1 MQKNEY
7 NLIYRLN
14 CEKKNSTIKKGR
26 RYMEKLKLT
35 NDFIFKKVF
44 GKKGNESI
52 LKDLLEA
59 ILKIKIKKIELQAEV
74 ELERELIDDK
84 TGVLDIEATIDDNT
98 IIDIEMQMRNQY
110 NMKERSLFYWAGLY
124 YTGLKKKEEYKENKR
139 VITINI
145 VNFDMFKEGPYHE
158 KIELR
163 REYKNILLTNKLE
176 IHFIQLSKFLKE
188 GQEEKD
194 KKMWQWLTF
203 ICNKNRKEV
212 ERVMKENKEIE
223 KANEELEYLTGDDA
237 VRRIAFLREK
247 AERDYITNMSGAREE
262 GIEEGEKKKTI
273 EIAKEMLAKGIKIEL
288 IKEIT
293 KLSEEELENIK
304 KSPKV

>member
-1 MQKNEY
+1 
-7 NLIYRLN
+7 
-14 CEKKNSTIKKGR
+14 
-26 RYMEKLKLT
+26 MEKLKLT

-84 TGVLDIEATIDDNT
+84 TVVLDIEATIDDNT
-98 IIDIEMQMRNQY
+98 IIDIEMQMRNRY

-124 YTGLKKKEEYKENKR
+124 YTGLKKKGEYKENKR

-163 REYKNILLTNKLE
+163 RKYKNILLTNKLE

-188 GQEEKD
+188 GEEEKD

-247 AERDYITNMSGAREE
+247 AERDYISNMSGAREE

-273 EIAKEMLAKGIKIEL
+273 EIAKEMLAKGIEIEL

-293 KLSEEELENIK
+293 KLTEEELENIK
-304 KSPKV
+304 KSKKV

>member
-1 MQKNEY
+1 MKN
-7 NLIYRLN
+7 LN
-14 CEKKNSTIKKGR
+14 
-26 RYMEKLKLT
+26 LT
-35 NDFIFKKVF
+35 NDFVFKKVF

-52 LKDLLEA
+52 LKDFLEA
-59 ILKIKIKKIELQAEV
+59 ILKIKIKKIELQTEV
-74 ELERELIDDK
+74 ELEKELIDDK

-110 NMKERSLFYWAGLY
+110 NIKERSLFYWAGLY
-124 YTGLKKKEEYKENKR
+124 YTALKKKGEYKENKR

-247 AERDYITNMSGAREE
+247 AERDYISNMSGAREE
-262 GIEEGEKKKTI
+262 GAKKAKI
-273 EIAKEMLAKGIKIEL
+273 EIAKAMLAEGMEKEKIIKITGL
-288 IKEIT
+288 T
-293 KLSEEELENIK
+293 EEEMEEIIK
-304 KSPKV
+304 SK

>member
-1 MQKNEY
+1 
-7 NLIYRLN
+7 
-14 CEKKNSTIKKGR
+14 
-26 RYMEKLKLT
+26 MEKLKLT

-98 IIDIEMQMRNQY
+98 IIDVEMQMRNQY

-203 ICNKNRKEV
+203 ICDKNRKEV

-247 AERDYITNMSGAREE
+247 AERDYITNMSGARKAGLEMGREE
-262 GIEEGEKKKTI
+262 GREEGRKEGEKEKTI
-273 EIAKEMLAKGIKIEL
+273 EIAKEMLAKGIEIEL

>member
-1 MQKNEY
+1 MKN
-7 NLIYRLN
+7 LN
-14 CEKKNSTIKKGR
+14 
-26 RYMEKLKLT
+26 LT
-35 NDFIFKKVF
+35 NDFVFKKVF

-52 LKDLLEA
+52 LKDFLEA
-59 ILKIKIKKIELQAEV
+59 ILKIKIKKIELQTEV
-74 ELERELIDDK
+74 ELEKELIDDK

-110 NMKERSLFYWAGLY
+110 NIKERSLFYWAGLY
-124 YTGLKKKEEYKENKR
+124 YTALKKKGEYKENKR

-247 AERDYITNMSGAREE
+247 AERDYISNMSGAREE
-262 GIEEGEKKKTI
+262 GAKKAKI
-273 EIAKEMLAKGIKIEL
+273 EIAKAMLAEGMEKEKIIKITGL
-288 IKEIT
+288 T
-293 KLSEEELENIK
+293 EEEMEEFIK
-304 KSPKV
+304 SK

>member
-1 MQKNEY
+1 
-7 NLIYRLN
+7 
-14 CEKKNSTIKKGR
+14 
-26 RYMEKLKLT
+26 MEKLKLT

-139 VITINI
+139 AITINI

-163 REYKNILLTNKLE
+163 REYKNIFFT
-176 IHFIQLSKFLKE
+176 
-188 GQEEKD
+188 
-194 KKMWQWLTF
+194 KK
-203 ICNKNRKEV
+203 
-212 ERVMKENKEIE
+212 
-223 KANEELEYLTGDDA
+223 
-237 VRRIAFLREK
+237 
-247 AERDYITNMSGAREE
+247 
-262 GIEEGEKKKTI
+262 
-273 EIAKEMLAKGIKIEL
+273 
-288 IKEIT
+288 
-293 KLSEEELENIK
+293 
-304 KSPKV
+304 

>member
-1 MQKNEY
+1 
-7 NLIYRLN
+7 
-14 CEKKNSTIKKGR
+14 
-26 RYMEKLKLT
+26 MERLKLT

-59 ILKIKIKKIELQAEV
+59 ILKIKIKKIELQTEV

-124 YTGLKKKEEYKENKR
+124 YTALKKKGEYKENKR

-247 AERDYITNMSGAREE
+247 AERDYITNMSGARKAGLEMGREE
-262 GIEEGEKKKTI
+262 GRKEGEKEKTI
-273 EIAKEMLAKGIKIEL
+273 EIAKEMLAKGIEIEL

-293 KLSEEELENIK
+293 KLTEEELENIK
-304 KSPKV
+304 KSKKV

>member
-1 MQKNEY
+1 MKN
-7 NLIYRLN
+7 LN
-14 CEKKNSTIKKGR
+14 
-26 RYMEKLKLT
+26 LT
-35 NDFIFKKVF
+35 NDFVFKKVF

-59 ILKIKIKKIELQAEV
+59 ILKIKIKKIELQTEV

-124 YTGLKKKEEYKENKR
+124 YTALKKKGEYKENKR
-139 VITINI
+139 VITIKI

-203 ICNKNRKEV
+203 IYDKNRKEV

-247 AERDYITNMSGAREE
+247 AERDYISNMSGAREE
-262 GIEEGEKKKTI
+262 GAKKAKI
-273 EIAKEMLAKGIKIEL
+273 EIAKAMLAEGMEKEKIIKITGL
-288 IKEIT
+288 T
-293 KLSEEELENIK
+293 EEEMEEIIK
-304 KSPKV
+304 SK

>member
-1 MQKNEY
+1 
-7 NLIYRLN
+7 
-14 CEKKNSTIKKGR
+14 
-26 RYMEKLKLT
+26 MEKLKLT

-59 ILKIKIKKIELQAEV
+59 ILKMKIKKIELQAEV

-139 VITINI
+139 AITINI

-247 AERDYITNMSGAREE
+247 AERDYISNMSGAREE
-262 GIEEGEKKKTI
+262 GAKKAKI
-273 EIAKEMLAKGIKIEL
+273 EIAKAMLAEGMEKEKIIKITGL
-288 IKEIT
+288 T
-293 KLSEEELENIK
+293 EEEMEEIIK
-304 KSPKV
+304 SK

>member
-1 MQKNEY
+1 MKN
-7 NLIYRLN
+7 LN
-14 CEKKNSTIKKGR
+14 
-26 RYMEKLKLT
+26 LT
-35 NDFIFKKVF
+35 NDFVFKKVF

-59 ILKIKIKKIELQAEV
+59 ILKIKIKKIELQTEV

-139 VITINI
+139 AITINI

-203 ICNKNRKEV
+203 ICDKNRKEV

-237 VRRIAFLREK
+237 VRRIAFLRDK
-247 AERDYITNMSGAREE
+247 AERDYITNMSGARKAGLEMGREE
-262 GIEEGEKKKTI
+262 GRKEGEKEKTI
-273 EIAKEMLAKGIKIEL
+273 EIAKEMLAKGIEIEL

-304 KSPKV
+304 KSKKV

>member
-1 MQKNEY
+1 
-7 NLIYRLN
+7 
-14 CEKKNSTIKKGR
+14 
-26 RYMEKLKLT
+26 MEKLKLT

-52 LKDLLEA
+52 LKDFLEA

-139 VITINI
+139 AITINI

-247 AERDYITNMSGAREE
+247 AERDYITNMSGARKAGLEMGREE
-262 GIEEGEKKKTI
+262 GRKEGEKEKTI
-273 EIAKEMLAKGIKIEL
+273 EIAKEMLAKGIEIEL

-293 KLSEEELENIK
+293 KLTEEELENIK
-304 KSPKV
+304 KSKKV

>member
-1 MQKNEY
+1 MKN
-7 NLIYRLN
+7 LN
-14 CEKKNSTIKKGR
+14 
-26 RYMEKLKLT
+26 LT
-35 NDFIFKKVF
+35 NDFVFKKVF

-124 YTGLKKKEEYKENKR
+124 YTGLKKKGEYKENKR

-145 VNFDMFKEGPYHE
+145 VNFDIFKEGPYHE

-163 REYKNILLTNKLE
+163 RKYKNILLTNKLE

-247 AERDYITNMSGAREE
+247 AERDYISNMSGAREE
-262 GIEEGEKKKTI
+262 GAKKAKI
-273 EIAKEMLAKGIKIEL
+273 EIAKAMLAEGMEKEKIIKITGL
-288 IKEIT
+288 T
-293 KLSEEELENIK
+293 EEEMEEIIK
-304 KSPKV
+304 SK

>member
-1 MQKNEY
+1 MKN
-7 NLIYRLN
+7 LN
-14 CEKKNSTIKKGR
+14 
-26 RYMEKLKLT
+26 LT
-35 NDFIFKKVF
+35 NDFVFKKVF

-59 ILKIKIKKIELQAEV
+59 ILKIKIKKIELQTEV

-124 YTGLKKKEEYKENKR
+124 YTGLKKKGEYKENKR

-188 GQEEKD
+188 GEEEKD

-247 AERDYITNMSGAREE
+247 AERDYISNMSGAREE
-262 GIEEGEKKKTI
+262 GAKKAKI
-273 EIAKEMLAKGIKIEL
+273 EIAKAMLAEGMEKEKIIKITGL
-288 IKEIT
+288 T
-293 KLSEEELENIK
+293 EEEMEEIIK
-304 KSPKV
+304 SK

>member
-1 MQKNEY
+1 
-7 NLIYRLN
+7 
-14 CEKKNSTIKKGR
+14 
-26 RYMEKLKLT
+26 MEKLKLT

-59 ILKIKIKKIELQAEV
+59 ILKIKIKKIELQTEV

-124 YTGLKKKEEYKENKR
+124 YTALKKKGEYKENKR

-203 ICNKNRKEV
+203 ICDKNRKEV

-247 AERDYITNMSGAREE
+247 AERDYISNM
-262 GIEEGEKKKTI
+262 
-273 EIAKEMLAKGIKIEL
+273 
-288 IKEIT
+288 
-293 KLSEEELENIK
+293 
-304 KSPKV
+304 

>member
-1 MQKNEY
+1 MKN
-7 NLIYRLN
+7 LN
-14 CEKKNSTIKKGR
+14 
-26 RYMEKLKLT
+26 LT
-35 NDFIFKKVF
+35 NDFVFKKVF

-59 ILKIKIKKIELQAEV
+59 ILKIKIKKIELQTEV

-237 VRRIAFLREK
+237 VRRIAFLRDK
-247 AERDYITNMSGAREE
+247 AERDYISNMSGARKAGLELGREE
-262 GIEEGEKKKTI
+262 GIKEGEKKKTI
-273 EIAKEMLAKGIKIEL
+273 EIAKEMLAKGIEIEL

-304 KSPKV
+304 KSKKV

>member
-1 MQKNEY
+1 MKN
-7 NLIYRLN
+7 LN
-14 CEKKNSTIKKGR
+14 
-26 RYMEKLKLT
+26 LT
-35 NDFIFKKVF
+35 NDFVFKKVF

-59 ILKIKIKKIELQAEV
+59 ILKIKIKKIELQTEV

-124 YTGLKKKEEYKENKR
+124 YTALKKKGEYKENKR

-203 ICNKNRKEV
+203 ICDKNRKEV

-247 AERDYITNMSGAREE
+247 AERDYISNMSGAREE
-262 GIEEGEKKKTI
+262 GAKKAKI
-273 EIAKEMLAKGIKIEL
+273 EIAKAMLAEGMEKEKIIKITGL
-288 IKEIT
+288 T
-293 KLSEEELENIK
+293 EEEMEEIIK
-304 KSPKV
+304 SK

>member
-1 MQKNEY
+1 MKN
-7 NLIYRLN
+7 LN
-14 CEKKNSTIKKGR
+14 
-26 RYMEKLKLT
+26 LT
-35 NDFIFKKVF
+35 NDFVFKKVF

-98 IIDIEMQMRNQY
+98 IIDVEMQMRNQY

-247 AERDYITNMSGAREE
+247 AERDYISNMSGAREE
-262 GIEEGEKKKTI
+262 GAKKAKI
-273 EIAKEMLAKGIKIEL
+273 EIAKAMLAEGMEKEKIIKITGL
-288 IKEIT
+288 T
-293 KLSEEELENIK
+293 EEEMEEIIK
-304 KSPKV
+304 SK

>member
-1 MQKNEY
+1 
-7 NLIYRLN
+7 
-14 CEKKNSTIKKGR
+14 
-26 RYMEKLKLT
+26 MEKLKLT

-84 TGVLDIEATIDDNT
+84 TGILDIEATIDDNT
-98 IIDIEMQMRNQY
+98 TIDIEMQMKNQY

-124 YTGLKKKEEYKENKR
+124 YTGLKKNEEYKENKR

-247 AERDYITNMSGAREE
+247 AERDYITNMSGARKAGLELGREE
-262 GIEEGEKKKTI
+262 GIKEGEKKKTI
-273 EIAKEMLAKGIKIEL
+273 EIAKEMLAKGIEIEL

-293 KLSEEELENIK
+293 KLTEEELENIK
-304 KSPKV
+304 KSKKI

>member
-98 IIDIEMQMRNQY
+98 IIDVEMQMRNQY

-247 AERDYITNMSGAREE
+247 AERDYISNMSGAREE
-262 GIEEGEKKKTI
+262 GAKKAKI
-273 EIAKEMLAKGIKIEL
+273 EIAKAMLAEGMEKEKIIKITGL
-288 IKEIT
+288 T
-293 KLSEEELENIK
+293 EEEMEEIIK
-304 KSPKV
+304 SK

>member
-1 MQKNEY
+1 MKN
-7 NLIYRLN
+7 LN
-14 CEKKNSTIKKGR
+14 
-26 RYMEKLKLT
+26 LT
-35 NDFIFKKVF
+35 NDFVFKKVF

-59 ILKIKIKKIELQAEV
+59 ILKIKIKKIELQTEV
-74 ELERELIDDK
+74 ELEKELIDDK

-124 YTGLKKKEEYKENKR
+124 YTALKKKGEYKENKR

-247 AERDYITNMSGAREE
+247 AERDYISNMSGAREE
-262 GIEEGEKKKTI
+262 GAKKAKI
-273 EIAKEMLAKGIKIEL
+273 EIAKAMLAEGMEKEKIIKITGL
-288 IKEIT
+288 T
-293 KLSEEELENIK
+293 EEEMEEIIK
-304 KSPKV
+304 SK

>member
-1 MQKNEY
+1 MKN
-7 NLIYRLN
+7 LN
-14 CEKKNSTIKKGR
+14 
-26 RYMEKLKLT
+26 LT
-35 NDFIFKKVF
+35 NDFVFKKVF

-59 ILKIKIKKIELQAEV
+59 ILKIKIKKIELQTEV

-124 YTGLKKKEEYKENKR
+124 YTALKKKGEYKENKR

-247 AERDYITNMSGAREE
+247 AERDYISNMSGAREE
-262 GIEEGEKKKTI
+262 GAKKAKI
-273 EIAKEMLAKGIKIEL
+273 EIAKAMLAEGMEKEKIIKITGL
-288 IKEIT
+288 T
-293 KLSEEELENIK
+293 EEEMEEIIK
-304 KSPKV
+304 SK

>member
-1 MQKNEY
+1 MKN
-7 NLIYRLN
+7 LN
-14 CEKKNSTIKKGR
+14 
-26 RYMEKLKLT
+26 LT
-35 NDFIFKKVF
+35 NDFVFKKVF

-59 ILKIKIKKIELQAEV
+59 ILKIKIKKIELQTEI

-124 YTGLKKKEEYKENKR
+124 YTALKKKGEYKENKR

-176 IHFIQLSKFLKE
+176 IHLIQLSKFLKE

-247 AERDYITNMSGAREE
+247 AERDYISNMSGAREE
-262 GIEEGEKKKTI
+262 GAKKAKI
-273 EIAKEMLAKGIKIEL
+273 EIAKAMLAEGMEKEKIIKITGL
-288 IKEIT
+288 T
-293 KLSEEELENIK
+293 EEEMEEIIK
-304 KSPKV
+304 SK

>member
-1 MQKNEY
+1 MKN
-7 NLIYRLN
+7 LN
-14 CEKKNSTIKKGR
+14 
-26 RYMEKLKLT
+26 LT
-35 NDFIFKKVF
+35 NDFVFKKVF

-59 ILKIKIKKIELQAEV
+59 ILKIKIKKIELQTEV

-84 TGVLDIEATIDDNT
+84 TGVIDIEATIDDNT

-124 YTGLKKKEEYKENKR
+124 YTALKKKGEYKENKR

-247 AERDYITNMSGAREE
+247 AERDYISNMSGAREE
-262 GIEEGEKKKTI
+262 GAKKAKI
-273 EIAKEMLAKGIKIEL
+273 EIAKAMLAEGMEKEKIIKITGL
-288 IKEIT
+288 T
-293 KLSEEELENIK
+293 EEEMEEIIK
-304 KSPKV
+304 SK

>member
-1 MQKNEY
+1 
-7 NLIYRLN
+7 
-14 CEKKNSTIKKGR
+14 
-26 RYMEKLKLT
+26 MEKLKLT

-124 YTGLKKKEEYKENKR
+124 YTALKKKGEYKENKR

-188 GQEEKD
+188 GQEEK
-194 KKMWQWLTF
+194 
-203 ICNKNRKEV
+203 R
-212 ERVMKENKEIE
+212 
-223 KANEELEYLTGDDA
+223 
-237 VRRIAFLREK
+237 
-247 AERDYITNMSGAREE
+247 
-262 GIEEGEKKKTI
+262 
-273 EIAKEMLAKGIKIEL
+273 
-288 IKEIT
+288 
-293 KLSEEELENIK
+293 
-304 KSPKV
+304 

>member
-1 MQKNEY
+1 MKN
-7 NLIYRLN
+7 
-14 CEKKNSTIKKGR
+14 
-26 RYMEKLKLT
+26 LKLT
-35 NDFIFKKVF
+35 NDFVFKKVF

-59 ILKIKIKKIELQAEV
+59 ILKIKIKKIELQTEV

-124 YTGLKKKEEYKENKR
+124 YTALKKKGEYKENKR

-247 AERDYITNMSGAREE
+247 AERDYISNMSGAREE
-262 GIEEGEKKKTI
+262 GAKKEKIK
-273 EIAKEMLAKGIKIEL
+273 IAKAMLAEGMEKEKIIKITGL
-288 IKEIT
+288 T
-293 KLSEEELENIK
+293 EEEMEEIIK
-304 KSPKV
+304 SK

>member
-1 MQKNEY
+1 MKN
-7 NLIYRLN
+7 LN
-14 CEKKNSTIKKGR
+14 
-26 RYMEKLKLT
+26 LT
-35 NDFIFKKVF
+35 NDFVFKKVF

-59 ILKIKIKKIELQAEV
+59 ILKIKIKKIELQTEV

-124 YTGLKKKEEYKENKR
+124 YTALKKKGEYKENKR

-247 AERDYITNMSGAREE
+247 AERDYISNMSGAREE
-262 GIEEGEKKKTI
+262 GAKKAKI
-273 EIAKEMLAKGIKIEL
+273 EIAKAMLAEGMEKEKIIKITGLTDEEMEEI
-288 IKEIT
+288 IKS
-293 KLSEEELENIK
+293 K
-304 KSPKV
+304 

>member
-1 MQKNEY
+1 M
-7 NLIYRLN
+7 
-14 CEKKNSTIKKGR
+14 
-26 RYMEKLKLT
+26 
-35 NDFIFKKVF
+35 
-44 GKKGNESI
+44 
-52 LKDLLEA
+52 LEA

-98 IIDIEMQMRNQY
+98 TIDIEMQMKNQY

-124 YTGLKKKEEYKENKR
+124 YTGLKKNEEYKENKR

-176 IHFIQLSKFLKE
+176 IHFVQLSKFLKE
-188 GQEEKD
+188 GLEEKD

-212 ERVMKENKEIE
+212 ERVMKENKEME

-247 AERDYITNMSGAREE
+247 AERDYISNMSGARKAGLEMGREE
-262 GIEEGEKKKTI
+262 GRKEGEKEKTI
-273 EIAKEMLAKGIKIEL
+273 EIAKEMLAKGIEIEL

-293 KLSEEELENIK
+293 KLTEEELKNIK
-304 KSPKV
+304 KSKKV

>member
-1 MQKNEY
+1 
-7 NLIYRLN
+7 
-14 CEKKNSTIKKGR
+14 
-26 RYMEKLKLT
+26 MERLKLT

-98 IIDIEMQMRNQY
+98 IIDVEMQMRNQY

-247 AERDYITNMSGAREE
+247 AERDYITNMSGARKAGLEMGREE
-262 GIEEGEKKKTI
+262 GRKEGEKEKTI
-273 EIAKEMLAKGIKIEL
+273 EIAKEMLAKGIEIEL

-293 KLSEEELENIK
+293 KLTEEELENIK
-304 KSPKV
+304 KSKKV